1 MSDKNI
7 ISKYNILEINP
18 ICQINDINQSEMI
31 INDLDT
37 LEKKYN
43 RYNNSLIQKNLP
55 TVYKSKNIIK
65 NTDPYDELIQSK
77 NVIIDDLK
85 KENIRLKQEHI
96 DLSIIYNN
104 KIDMMRQQHRKELH
118 NQYKEFVKRKN

>member
-7 ISKYNILEINP
+7 ISNYNILEINP

-55 TVYKSKNIIK
+55 TVYKSKNTIK
-65 NTDPYDELIQSK
+65 NIDPYDELIQSK

-85 KENIRLKQEHI
+85 QENIRLKQEHV
-96 DLSIIYNN
+96 DLSIMYNN
-104 KIDMMRQQHRKELH
+104 KIDIMRQQHRKELH